1 MTHDPYRVEPRKPLS
16 PKQRM
21 KLFLEHDGRCC
32 ICQGKIKVGDVW
44 IDEHIKPLWL
54 DGTNDYSNR
63 APAHVDCALTK
74 TRKEATSRAKGRRI
88 AEKHFGGRQSKGPAM
103 PGSKR
108 SKWRKRMDGTVEP
121 R

>member
-74 TRKEATSRAKGRRI
+74 TRKEATQRAKGRRI
-88 AEKHFGGRQSKGPAM
+88 AEKHMGAHKSKRPM
-103 PGSKR
+103 PGSR
-108 SKWRKRMDGTVEP
+108 ASKWRKRFDGTVEP